1 MRISQFVLASAL
13 AVLPA
18 SSLQAQYFSNPGP
31 MDPNQNNSPFW
42 DRVSADNGSGCNIG
56 YVLSGQVVPGT
67 PGSGGSCWNNQIS
80 PTYTAPF
87 TSSFGAP
94 GGTAWFAHE
103 NGNPD
108 AAVGFGFAAGAGSTV
123 RYFGGIAGAS
133 PLRDI
138 YVRDQG
144 TGSIVWTFQQ
154 LDPSTHTFTLTS
166 SMTFDLGISHAAGG
180 ISWTGQSPF
189 QFAVFGNGGIFGGSA
204 DCGLAGCWVGAE
216 GIRVGG
222 DLDYNDVLL
231 QVSGATVPEPSAVA
245 LLFASVFG
253 VAAARRKRNAYA
265 A

>member
-42 DRVSADNGSGCNIG
+42 DRVSGDNGSGCNIG

-154 LDPSTHTFTLTS
+154 LDASTHTFTLAS

-189 QFAVFGNGGIFGGSA
+189 LFAAFGNGTISGGSA

-216 GIRVGG
+216 GIRDAG
-222 DLDYNDVLL
+222 DLDYNDALL

-245 LLFASVFG
+245 LLFASAFG
-253 VAAARRKRNAYA
+253 VAAARRKRNADA